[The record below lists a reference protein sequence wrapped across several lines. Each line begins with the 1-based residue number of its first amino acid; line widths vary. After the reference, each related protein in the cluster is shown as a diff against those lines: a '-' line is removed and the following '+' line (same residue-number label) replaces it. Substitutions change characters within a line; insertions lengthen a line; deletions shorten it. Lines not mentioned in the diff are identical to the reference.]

1 MKKGR
6 HGDYFF
12 AYGVYEEI
20 DTDNFYG
27 FLTKYN
33 NEGDTIWAKKYQH
46 IDFAGQSYNHIVMD
60 IAEMEDGSI
69 NLLISIGAPGLETW
83 LLTVDS
89 EGCHQNL
96 PCNDVQTITSVVES
110 PEPSPIALYPNPA
123 HEILTIDITEPTENL
138 SYKIYSAVGNLVLQ
152 GKLDE
157 PIIDIRSLES
167 GSFILQIVNNEQSI
181 SNLKFLK
188 F

>member
-1 MKKGR
+1 L
-6 HGDYFF
+6 
-12 AYGVYEEI
+12 I
-20 DTDNFYG
+20 LLDNH
-27 FLTKYN
+27 T
-33 NEGDTIWAKKYQH
+33 TI
-46 IDFAGQSYNHIVMD
+46 
-60 IAEMEDGSI
+60 
-69 NLLISIGAPGLETW
+69 LLWI
-83 LLTVDS
+83 
-89 EGCHQNL
+89 
-96 PCNDVQTITSVVES
+96 
-110 PEPSPIALYPNPA
+110 NPA

-167 GSFILQIVNNEQSI
+167 GSFILQIVKNEQSI